1 MFVNTFFFP
10 QALPTPVPQISAA
23 IALFRLFPVW
33 FDLKDS
39 LLAVVGNL
47 LAVVGN
53 LLAVVGNLLAAKA
66 DHLLAGV
73 GFLSVQPAQIVGAKV
88 SLPAHFVGNLTAYIR
103 HLPARGN

>member
-10 QALPTPVPQISAA
+10 QALPPPVAQISAA

-39 LLAVVGNL
+39 LLAVG
-47 LAVVGN
+47 GN

-73 GFLSVQPAQIVGAKV
+73 GFLSVQPAQIV

>member
-10 QALPTPVPQISAA
+10 QALPPPVAQISAA

-47 LAVVGN
+47 LAAKADH

-73 GFLSVQPAQIVGAKV
+73 GFLSVQPAQIV

>member
-10 QALPTPVPQISAA
+10 QALPPPVPQISAA
-23 IALFRLFPVW
+23 VALFRLFPVW

-39 LLAVVGNL
+39 
-47 LAVVGN
+47 

-103 HLPARGN
+103 GLPARGN

>member
-10 QALPTPVPQISAA
+10 QALPPPVTQISAA

-47 LAVVGN
+47 LA
-53 LLAVVGNLLAAKA
+53 AKA

-73 GFLSVQPAQIVGAKV
+73 GFLSVQPAQIV

>member
-10 QALPTPVPQISAA
+10 QALPPPVAQISAA

-47 LAVVGN
+47 LA
-53 LLAVVGNLLAAKA
+53 AKA

-73 GFLSVQPAQIVGAKV
+73 GFLSVQ
-88 SLPAHFVGNLTAYIR
+88 PAHFVGNLTAYIR

>member
-10 QALPTPVPQISAA
+10 QALPPPVTQISAA

-39 LLAVVGNL
+39 LLAVG
-47 LAVVGN
+47 GN

-73 GFLSVQPAQIVGAKV
+73 GFLSVQPAQIVG
-88 SLPAHFVGNLTAYIR
+88 NLTAYIR

>member
-39 LLAVVGNL
+39 LLAVG
-47 LAVVGN
+47 GN